1 MTDKAGDKPKNP
13 AEHPLAIEVAVARF
27 RALKSPAS
35 HLLTGMPVLHDALG
49 LPVDVGDE
57 VWWPIL
63 ERGSQQIGWRSG
75 QVFERAMDAL
85 HVYVVATER
94 RQWVKPE
101 RVIAVTRLLKGGER

>member
-1 MTDKAGDKPKNP
+1 MTDKPGDKPKNP
-13 AEHPLAIEVAVARF
+13 AEHPIHVEVAVARF
-27 RALKSPAS
+27 KALASPGS

-63 ERGSQQIGWRSG
+63 ESGAQKIGWRSG
-75 QVFERAMDAL
+75 NVFERAMDAL
-85 HVYVVATER
+85 HVVCAQTER
-94 RQWVKPE
+94 RQWLRPE